1 MHGTP
6 LVAWL
11 LVGLG
16 ASVALSCLLRR
27 EARAEAVTGAGMAVM
42 AVPLSVFDPGP
53 WGAAVLAAAFA
64 LAALHSLLGR
74 APHRAHHAVCSGAMI
89 YMAVAM
95 AAAGSGPGGH
105 AAHLGAGVP
114 LLTGLLLC
122 YFTVYVVRTGLT
134 LAPGAT
140 AHPAISAAHSA
151 SPAGGVIRLRHAP
164 EVALAC
170 RVSMALGM
178 LAMLLAM

>member
-16 ASVALSCLLRR
+16 LAVTGSCLLRR
-27 EARAEAVTGAGMAVM
+27 EAGAEAATSAGMAVM
-42 AVPLSVFDPGP
+42 AVPLTVFDPGP
-53 WGAAVLAAAFA
+53 WGAAVLAPVFA
-64 LAALHSLLGR
+64 LAGLHSLVTR
-74 APHRAHHAVCSGAMI
+74 AAHRLHHAVCSAAMV

-95 AAAGSGPGGH
+95 AAGHTGH

-114 LLTGLLLC
+114 LLTGALLV
-122 YFTVYVVRTGLT
+122 YFAWYVLRTGMALVPGPAGPT
-134 LAPGAT
+134 APSG
-140 AHPAISAAHSA
+140 PSAA
-151 SPAGGVIRLRHAP
+151 VRLRYAP

-178 LAMLLAM
+178 LAMLLAL